1 MHTFTQT
8 LTYIMDAFF
17 HRNIHVLSKARFA
30 GRFGKVLWLLST
42 TLYCFSF
49 INKVFHTQH
58 TCNRCKIVTSKKN
71 IYIHFYIH
79 TWLIMDIFFQ
89 IHFCF
94 KGRYHTY
101 IITPTFVDT
110 KKILLF
116 LIAPHRPRLLLRLR
130 AFRKIPLHTA
140 FGRCSLQPFWK
151 RKQKK
156 TSRNAC

>member
-17 HRNIHVLSKARFA
+17 HWNIHVLSKSRFA

-58 TCNRCKIVTSKKN
+58 TCNRCKIVTSKKKH
-71 IYIHFYIH
+71 IYTFLYTYMTYHGY
-79 TWLIMDIFFQ
+79 FFPKT
-89 IHFCF
+89 FLF